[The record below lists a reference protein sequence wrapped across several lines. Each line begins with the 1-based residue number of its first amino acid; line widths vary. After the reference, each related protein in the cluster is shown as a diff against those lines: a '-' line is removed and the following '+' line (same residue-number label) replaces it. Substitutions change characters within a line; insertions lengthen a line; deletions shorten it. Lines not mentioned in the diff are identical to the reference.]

1 MNTIGIIWK
10 FRNNYFCELGV
21 KQTVQA
27 NVNKFQW
34 NYDQSIKVSIQEN
47 SFGNVVCEIAA
58 I

>member
-10 FRNNYFCELGV
+10 SRNNYCCELGV